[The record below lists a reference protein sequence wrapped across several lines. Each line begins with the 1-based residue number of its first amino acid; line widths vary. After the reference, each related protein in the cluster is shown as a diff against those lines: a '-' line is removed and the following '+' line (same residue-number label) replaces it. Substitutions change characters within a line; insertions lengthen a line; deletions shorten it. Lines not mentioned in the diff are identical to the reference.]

1 MTFTLESFDRNK
13 REAIEQFDQLLLT
26 FQDMG
31 MAAEVAAISEIKK
44 QLLEERFLITVVGEF
59 SRGKSMFINALLGK
73 KVLPSNAVPTTTV
86 LNIIEYAK
94 DPYYRLHYLDPA
106 RPSEIISEKSFLEL
120 VAPMESIKGNTDSE
134 LEYERALGKIKSIRH
149 AEIGYPLEFCRHGV
163 QLLDTPGTNE
173 LDPVREQITNRII
186 PQSDA
191 AILILSAV
199 KILSDS
205 EMSFIRDRLLASD
218 IQKVFIV
225 INFKDQL
232 GSKENEEK
240 ILAYARTHLESVL
253 GNPRLYMVSAKEALN
268 AKRAAAGEKLVSRG
282 RPMATW
288 PMNETGLPELEME
301 LSDFLQYDRG
311 AVKLGK
317 PVRQAL
323 RSIAEISDRQL
334 KVEKL
339 ALTRNIANLKEKV
352 QAFRPNLSKAVDSGN
367 AALRKFEQEMKKEE
381 ESIFRWYEQEL
392 QALYAGGM
400 AIFDVNRHRNT
411 DFINRAVES
420 GIAPREREL
429 HLERKQRIADS
440 VKAALERSGGELI
453 QMMQGLQTELEEIV
467 GQEETPSAGKQ
478 ELALLGNNSPQESS
492 FFEDIFNELETAW
505 ESRTSVIA
513 KAIIGTGMVLTAVAG
528 SLAFLFNKLFGQED
542 PKEKLKKQLAEQF
555 NQSRKA
561 KISGFDMEWKG
572 VHQAVRESIR
582 KNVNHKVR
590 QIEDQLRKLETSAGL
605 EQHEIE
611 SKLDL
616 LGRQE
621 RKLQQIRTNLE
632 KLVGGLSDSSR
643 VGAKV

>member
-1 MTFTLESFDRNK
+1 MKPDC
-13 REAIEQFDQLLLT
+13 
-26 FQDMG
+26 
-31 MAAEVAAISEIKK
+31 
-44 QLLEERFLITVVGEF
+44 
-59 SRGKSMFINALLGK
+59 
-73 KVLPSNAVPTTTV
+73 PSWRWN
-86 LNIIEYAK
+86 
-94 DPYYRLHYLDPA
+94 
-106 RPSEIISEKSFLEL
+106 
-120 VAPMESIKGNTDSE
+120 
-134 LEYERALGKIKSIRH
+134 
-149 AEIGYPLEFCRHGV
+149 CR
-163 QLLDTPGTNE
+163 
-173 LDPVREQITNRII
+173 I
-186 PQSDA
+186 
-191 AILILSAV
+191 
-199 KILSDS
+199 
-205 EMSFIRDRLLASD
+205 F
-218 IQKVFIV
+218 
-225 INFKDQL
+225 
-232 GSKENEEK
+232 
-240 ILAYARTHLESVL
+240 
-253 GNPRLYMVSAKEALN
+253 
-268 AKRAAAGEKLVSRG
+268 
-282 RPMATW
+282 
-288 PMNETGLPELEME
+288 
-301 LSDFLQYDRG
+301 QYDRG

-542 PKEKLKKQLAEQF
+542 PKEKLKSSLPSSSI
-555 NQSRKA
+555 SREKPRYPGLTWNGKVSIKPFANRLGRTLTIRCGRSKTSFGSWRQAPVLNSMRLKA
-561 KISGFDMEWKG
+561 SWICS
-572 VHQAVRESIR
+572 AVRNGNFNKFARILRNWLADYPTAAEWGR
-582 KNVNHKVR
+582 KCECSMDKR
-590 QIEDQLRKLETSAGL
+590 
-605 EQHEIE
+605 
-611 SKLDL
+611 
-616 LGRQE
+616 
-621 RKLQQIRTNLE
+621 
-632 KLVGGLSDSSR
+632 
-643 VGAKV
+643 